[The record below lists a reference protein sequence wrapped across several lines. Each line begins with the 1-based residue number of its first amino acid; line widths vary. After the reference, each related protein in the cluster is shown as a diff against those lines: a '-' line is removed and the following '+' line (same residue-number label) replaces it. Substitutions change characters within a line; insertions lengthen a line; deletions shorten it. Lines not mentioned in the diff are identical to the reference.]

1 MPMPTAP
8 AEGEDPEAAKAA
20 KRKKKTDTQ
29 RQKRAEEAVG
39 RGRQPGQAGRPGGT
53 AQPVAE
59 GPVTTSCGE
68 SSATAGGGREAQEAD
83 GPGEF
88 RHDLITIDR
97 EHYLML
103 VEMASRSLP
112 KDLAWEFEKVMT
124 VQHADEELGT
134 WDFDMTSLEAAR
146 ERFCA
151 KRDEIVGD
159 VPTEAPATTAAEEEE
174 AMEQQAYLLRA
185 AAMEEADNARRAM
198 IRGHDGRCPEAEE
211 ADIEEAA
218 QMLKDWEEDVDAE
231 DAELQLAMEVSAS
244 EDREQSGRA
253 AGEGSSAE
261 HEQQGSSAMQPAWAG
276 AAGKQPVAGALEAE
290 FEQDSRIT
298 RGDGEHSSGGRT
310 PTAPAESSA
319 RKAARSSLVLP
330 PSVQPSSPLVPPSS
344 PSRSSGLSPARRK
357 AVGAFELNAFERA
370 YGGRSRGT
378 RLLGDDVL
386 HVDRE

>member
-59 GPVTTSCGE
+59 GPVATSCGE

-198 IRGHDGRCPEAEE
+198 IRGHDGR
-211 ADIEEAA
+211 
-218 QMLKDWEEDVDAE
+218 
-231 DAELQLAMEVSAS
+231 
-244 EDREQSGRA
+244 
-253 AGEGSSAE
+253 
-261 HEQQGSSAMQPAWAG
+261 
-276 AAGKQPVAGALEAE
+276 
-290 FEQDSRIT
+290 
-298 RGDGEHSSGGRT
+298 
-310 PTAPAESSA
+310 
-319 RKAARSSLVLP
+319 
-330 PSVQPSSPLVPPSS
+330 
-344 PSRSSGLSPARRK
+344 
-357 AVGAFELNAFERA
+357 
-370 YGGRSRGT
+370 
-378 RLLGDDVL
+378 
-386 HVDRE
+386 

>member
-1 MPMPTAP
+1 MSDPLTCTSLGEGGGARKSGGAFILGTRINSERRFFLDPSPSGRLIASTNVKPEAETVPMPTAP

-20 KRKKKTDTQ
+20 KRKKKTDTE

-59 GPVTTSCGE
+59 GPVATSCGE

-112 KDLAWEFEKVMT
+112 KDLAWDFGKVMT
-124 VQHADEELGT
+124 VQHVDEELGT

-198 IRGHDGRCPEAEE
+198 IRGHDGR
-211 ADIEEAA
+211 
-218 QMLKDWEEDVDAE
+218 
-231 DAELQLAMEVSAS
+231 
-244 EDREQSGRA
+244 
-253 AGEGSSAE
+253 
-261 HEQQGSSAMQPAWAG
+261 
-276 AAGKQPVAGALEAE
+276 
-290 FEQDSRIT
+290 
-298 RGDGEHSSGGRT
+298 
-310 PTAPAESSA
+310 
-319 RKAARSSLVLP
+319 
-330 PSVQPSSPLVPPSS
+330 
-344 PSRSSGLSPARRK
+344 
-357 AVGAFELNAFERA
+357 
-370 YGGRSRGT
+370 
-378 RLLGDDVL
+378 
-386 HVDRE
+386 